1 MAPPKIMNGARAMVF
16 LSSPSEPSPK
26 LVGIFTS
33 ISYGLQYDA
42 QPAYTLG
49 AFAPREIDY
58 TAQEPVQIQASGWRV
73 INNGPHIQALI
84 PRLQDLL
91 NHEYLTMTV
100 LDRQTDTVI
109 ATIKDVRPTG
119 FQTPIANRQMVEQSF
134 SFIGRLIGDETP
146 DSGGDEPGAAVM
158 P

>member
-1 MAPPKIMNGARAMVF
+1 MATPKIMNGARAKVF
-16 LSSPSEPSPK
+16 LTKPGEPAR

-33 ISYGLQYDA
+33 LSYGVAYDA

-58 TAQEPVQIQASGWRV
+58 TAQEPVSIQASGWRV

-100 LDRQTDTVI
+100 VDRQTGETI
-109 ATIKDVRPTG
+109 ATIVDVRPTG
-119 FQTPIANRQMVEQSF
+119 YSTPIANRQLVEQSF
-134 SFIGRLIGDETP
+134 SFMGRLMGDETP
-146 DSGGDEPGAAVM
+146 DSTSDEPTATQL

>member
-1 MAPPKIMNGARAMVF
+1 MAAPKIMNGARAKCF
-16 LSSPSEPSPK
+16 LTKPGQPPQ

-33 ISYGLQYDA
+33 VSYGLQYDA

-58 TAQEPVQIQASGWRV
+58 TAQEPVNIQASGWRV
-73 INNGPHIQALI
+73 VNNGPHIQALI

-100 LDRQTDTVI
+100 VDRQTGLTI
-109 ATIKDVRPTG
+109 ANIIDVRPTSY
-119 FQTPIANRQMVEQSF
+119 QTPIANRQLVEQSF
-134 SFIGRLIGDETP
+134 SFIGRLIGDESP
-146 DSGGDEPGAAVM
+146 DTGADEPGAVVL